1 MVAQKFNFCYDTHLM
16 KTITIHTDGAARGNP
31 GEAGAGAVIKI
42 QNSKFKIQNYCVKLY
57 LGIATNNQAEYQAL
71 IIALVEAQKIIQKER
86 IEEVK
91 VLCYSDSEL
100 LVRQM
105 KGEYRVKNKDLQV
118 LFLKALELVKTFQR
132 VLFIRIPREKNKEA
146 DALANEAIEKH

>member
-1 MVAQKFNFCYDTHLM
+1 M
-16 KTITIHTDGAARGNP
+16 KTIAIHTDGAARGNP
-31 GEAGAGAVIKI
+31 GEAGAGAVIKVK
-42 QNSKFKIQNYCVKLY
+42 SEKLKVKSYCVKLY
-57 LGIATNNQAEYQAL
+57 LGVATNNQAEYRAL
-71 IIALVEAQKIIQKER
+71 ILGLVEAKKIIQKER
-86 IEEVK
+86 IEGVK

>member
-1 MVAQKFNFCYDTHLM
+1 M
-16 KTITIHTDGAARGNP
+16 
-31 GEAGAGAVIKI
+31 
-42 QNSKFKIQNYCVKLY
+42 
-57 LGIATNNQAEYQAL
+57 
-71 IIALVEAQKIIQKER
+71 
-86 IEEVK
+86 K